1 MSEREFDVGA
11 RLRAVRTAAGLT
23 QRQFAHR
30 AGVPHGQI
38 SMIEQNKSSPSV
50 ASLRRILSGVPMTMG
65 EFFEPERPP
74 SDKPFFTPSELLD
87 LTSRLYT
94 TGTVEPRGRMTLRQ
108 VGDARA
114 HNLQILHEHYEPG
127 ADTGETMLEHVA
139 HEGGIVIAGEVEI
152 TVGGR
157 RQILKAGDAYLFDSR
172 LPHRFRNVG
181 DRPAEIISACSPPYL

>member
-23 QRQFAHR
+23 QRQFAQR

-50 ASLRRILSGVPMTMG
+50 ASLRKILSGVPMTMA
-65 EFFEPERPP
+65 EFFEPQRPP
-74 SDKPFFTPSELLD
+74 SDKAFFTPSELLD
-87 LTSRLYT
+87 LTSRLYA